1 MSRSGVSHRD
11 RWSLDYRSVWVG
23 IYVVDARGYCLGDV
37 ERVGAGPK
45 TGGGPRAG
53 SAEGRD
59 WLVSMGKKGLRNRLM
74 AVLTREGLYAAVPK
88 GE

>member
-1 MSRSGVSHRD
+1 MSRSGVSRRG
-11 RWSLDYRSVWVG
+11 RWSLDYRSVWIG
-23 IYVVDARGYCLGDV
+23 MCVVDARGYCLGDV
-37 ERVGAGPK
+37 ERVGGK
-45 TGGGPRAG
+45 RGGGPRAG

-88 GE
+88 SE

>member
-1 MSRSGVSHRD
+1 MWSMLEDIAWEMWSG
-11 RWSLDYRSVWVG
+11 YFG
-23 IYVVDARGYCLGDV
+23 G
-37 ERVGAGPK
+37 K

>member
-1 MSRSGVSHRD
+1 MSRSGVSHRG
-11 RWSLDYRSVWVG
+11 RWGLDYNRSVWIG

-37 ERVGAGPK
+37 ERVGG

-53 SAEGRD
+53 GAEGRD

-74 AVLTREGLYAAVPK
+74 AILTREGLYAAVPK
-88 GE
+88 SE